1 MIIDLSAEIYN
12 NMPHYPDDIDV
23 KVSAENYEYFNI
35 TNISMCVHTATH
47 IDTPLHC
54 IKGKDSAASIDLNYF
69 VGNAYCID
77 IMPDNDNKIN
87 FDDNFNFD
95 IIKECS
101 ILLINT
107 YWHKNINTEK
117 HYKNFPY
124 LSESFAYKL
133 IDLKIKTI
141 GIDTPSV
148 DSISNNNLI
157 HNILFSNDI
166 CIVENL
172 INLEKVSHKKFFF
185 SAAPLKIIGSE
196 GSPVRAYAII
206 D

>member
-54 IKGKDSAASIDLNYF
+54 IKNKESAATIDLNYF
-69 VGNAYCID
+69 IGNAYCID
-77 IMPDNDNKIN
+77 IIPDKDNKIN

-117 HYKNFPY
+117 HYKNFPS

-141 GIDTPSV
+141 GIDTPSI

-172 INLEKVSHKKFFF
+172 TNLEKVSHKKFFF

>member
-54 IKGKDSAASIDLNYF
+54 IKGKDSVASIDLNYF

-172 INLEKVSHKKFFF
+172 TNLEKVSHKKFFF

>member
-1 MIIDLSAEIYN
+1 MIIDLSAEIYD

-54 IKGKDSAASIDLNYF
+54 INDKDSAASIDLNYF
-69 VGNAYCID
+69 IGNAYCID
-77 IMPDNDNKIN
+77 IIPNKDNQIN
-87 FDDNFNFD
+87 FDDNFDFN

-107 YWHKNINTEK
+107 FWHKNINSENY
-117 HYKNFPY
+117 YKNFPY
-124 LSESFAYKL
+124 FSESFAHKL

-148 DSISNNNLI
+148 DLISNNNLI
-157 HNILFSNDI
+157 HNILFSHDI
-166 CIVENL
+166 CIIENL
-172 INLEKVSHKKFFF
+172 TNLEKVSNKKFFF
-185 SAAPLKIIGSE
+185 SAAPLKIKGSE

>member
-12 NMPHYPDDIDV
+12 NMPHYTDDIDV
-23 KVSAENYEYFNI
+23 SISAENYKYFNI

-54 IKGKDSAASIDLNYF
+54 IKSKDSTASIDLNYF

-77 IMPDNDNKIN
+77 IIPDKDNKIN
-87 FDDNFNFD
+87 FDVNFNFD
-95 IIKECS
+95 IIKECN

-107 YWHKNINTEK
+107 YWHNNINTENY
-117 HYKNFPY
+117 YKNFPY

-166 CIVENL
+166 CIIENL
-172 INLEKVSHKKFFF
+172 TNLEKVTHKKFFF
-185 SAAPLKIIGSE
+185 SAAPLKIRNCE

>member
-54 IKGKDSAASIDLNYF
+54 IKDKDSAANIDLNYF

-77 IMPDNDNKIN
+77 IIPDKDNKIN
-87 FDDNFNFD
+87 FDDDFNFD

-124 LSESFAYKL
+124 LSESFAYKF

-172 INLEKVSHKKFFF
+172 TNLEKVSHKKFFF

>member
-54 IKGKDSAASIDLNYF
+54 INNKDSAASIDLNHF
-69 VGNAYCID
+69 VGNAYCIN
-77 IMPDNDNKIN
+77 IMPDKDNEIN
-87 FDDNFNFD
+87 FDDNFNFN
-95 IIKECS
+95 IIEEYS
-101 ILLINT
+101 ILLVNT

-117 HYKNFPY
+117 YYKNFPY

-133 IDLKIKTI
+133 ADLKIKTI

-166 CIVENL
+166 CIIENL
-172 INLEKVSHKKFFF
+172 TNLEKVSHKKFFF